1 MILTATA
8 NPAWDVTYE
17 VGSLMPGT
25 LHRVTRVHRRLGGKG
40 VNVARVLTSL
50 GHAATAIVLGTEGLA
65 DVGLAIDVVPGVPA
79 IRQTLVVQG
88 ADGMTTS
95 LWEPGLPIDSAAEA
109 AFAARVSAGLAAG
122 AAGLVVAGSLP
133 PGADP
138 GLPARLAAAASGAGV
153 PVIVDTS
160 GEPLSRATR
169 VPGVILTPNSEELAH
184 LAGDADPVSAAREL
198 LASGPRA
205 VIVTLGADGM
215 VAVTAEGRWHGR
227 LPEAVRGNPTGA
239 GDAAAAALIAGLT
252 GGDTWPEIVRDA
264 VALSAAAV
272 ASPVAGEADPKLYA
286 EFLTRVEVTPL

>member
-17 VGSLMPGT
+17 VGSLIPGA

-40 VNVARVLTSL
+40 VNVARVLASL
-50 GHAATAIVLGTEGLA
+50 DHAATAIVLGTEGLA
-65 DVGLAIDVVPGVPA
+65 DAGLAIDVVPGVRA

-88 ADGMTTS
+88 ADGTTTS
-95 LWEPGLPIDSAAEA
+95 LWEPGLPIDSVAEA

-160 GEPLSRATR
+160 GEPLARATR

-184 LAGDADPVSAAREL
+184 LAGDADPVRAAGEL

-205 VIVTLGADGM
+205 VVVTLGAGGM

-239 GDAAAAALIAGLT
+239 GDAAAAALIAGLAD
-252 GGDTWPEIVRDA
+252 GARWPELVRDA

-272 ASPVAGEADPKLYA
+272 ASPVAGEADLKLYA
-286 EFLTRVEVTPL
+286 EFLTRVEVTAL

>member
-17 VGSLMPGT
+17 VGSLIPGA

-40 VNVARVLTSL
+40 VNVARVLASL
-50 GHAATAIVLGTEGLA
+50 DHAATAIVLGTEGLA
-65 DVGLAIDVVPGVPA
+65 DAGLAIDVVPGVRA

-88 ADGMTTS
+88 ADGTTTS
-95 LWEPGLPIDSAAEA
+95 LWEPGLPIDSVAEA

-160 GEPLSRATR
+160 GEPLARATR

-184 LAGDADPVSAAREL
+184 LAGDADPVRAAGEL

-205 VIVTLGADGM
+205 VIVTLGAGGM

-239 GDAAAAALIAGLT
+239 GDAAAAALIAGLAD
-252 GGDTWPEIVRDA
+252 GARWPELVRDA

-272 ASPVAGEADPKLYA
+272 ASPVAGEADLKLYA
-286 EFLTRVEVTPL
+286 EFLTRVEVTAL